1 MVTVLRGGLGPDYN
15 LLPGMTI
22 GQLPFRGPREGRPDM
37 IVVGTG
43 DNRRVK
49 AQVTITSPGGQTKL
63 RTHPSGITVTPS
75 P

>member
-1 MVTVLRGGLGPDYN
+1 
-15 LLPGMTI
+15 
-22 GQLPFRGPREGRPDM
+22 M

-63 RTHPSGITVTPS
+63 RIHPSGITVTLVLNTFGIARS
-75 P
+75 ARCWRAGRA

>member
-22 GQLPFRGPREGRPDM
+22 GQLPLRGPREGRPDI

-49 AQVTITSPGGQTKL
+49 AQVTITFAGRANQAADPPQ
-63 RTHPSGITVTPS
+63 RDHRDP
-75 P
+75 